1 MPKRNDMA
9 RTITV
14 SSGQSLCGTI
24 SVPGDKSISHR
35 SLFFGAIAEGITMV
49 SNFLKAEDTLSTVQ
63 CLRSMGVS
71 IEMHDTVVVHGMGLQ
86 GLHQPSE
93 VLWMGNSG
101 TTTRLLLGILA
112 GQPFAATLDGDASL
126 RRRPMDRVAIPL
138 QQMGAAISGQGTRCT
153 LPITIQGGPLQ
164 ALVYTS
170 PVASAQVKTALL
182 LAGLYA
188 DGCTS
193 VREPAKSRDHTERML
208 RGFGVDVLVEGLTV
222 RLCGGQH
229 LQGQQIAIPGDISS
243 AAFFLVAGA
252 IVPGSH
258 ITIQHVGINPTRNGI
273 IEVLLAMG
281 ALLTISNERLEGGE
295 PVADISI
302 SHSRLTGT
310 TICGGMIPRLID
322 EIPILAVAAAFAEG
336 ETIIA
341 DAAELRVKESD
352 RIATVGGFLREMG
365 AIIEDRTDGMR
376 ITGSTPRHGITVD
389 SQGDHR
395 VAMSAAI
402 ASIAAGVTSHIHGAE
417 SVATSF
423 PSFTRLLRKLGAS
436 INEIEE

>member
-1 MPKRNDMA
+1 MVS
-9 RTITV
+9 TITV
-14 SSGQSLCGTI
+14 SSGQSLYGTI

-35 SLFFGAIAEGITMV
+35 SLLFGAIAEGITLV

-71 IEMHDTVVVHGMGLQ
+71 IEIHDTVVVHGMGLQ
-86 GLHQPSE
+86 GLHQPSD
-93 VLWMGNSG
+93 VLWTGNSG

-138 QQMGAAISGQGTRCT
+138 QKMGAVISGQGTRCT

-170 PVASAQVKTALL
+170 PVASAQVKTAIL

-188 DGCTS
+188 EGVTA
-193 VREPAKSRDHTERML
+193 VTEPVKSRDHTERIL
-208 RGFGVDVLVEGLTV
+208 RGFGVEVLEEGLTV
-222 RLCGGQH
+222 RVQGGQH
-229 LQGQQIAIPGDISS
+229 LTGQQISVPGDISS

-252 IVPGSH
+252 IVPGARV
-258 ITIQHVGINPTRNGI
+258 TVKHVGINPTRSGI
-273 IEVLLAMG
+273 IEVLQAMG
-281 ALLTISNERLEGGE
+281 ANLILSNERLEGGE

-302 SHSRLTGT
+302 SHSQLTGT
-310 TICGGMIPRLID
+310 TISGALIPRLID
-322 EIPILAVAAAFAEG
+322 EIPILAVAATFAEG

-365 AIIEDRTDGMR
+365 AIIEDRSDGMR
-376 ITGSTPRHGITVD
+376 ITGNTPRHGITID

-423 PSFTRLLRKLGAS
+423 PSFTRLLRELGAS
-436 INEIEE
+436 INEREA